1 MLYLYVDMLL
11 LITLLIKLFNL
22 KKRRKK
28 DMVVVMKM
36 IAARFHRFAVLN
48 SSVLLSLN
56 KSTTSV
62 LQQLVLNFISQKTCT
77 YEALCT

>member
-1 MLYLYVDMLL
+1 
-11 LITLLIKLFNL
+11 
-22 KKRRKK
+22 
-28 DMVVVMKM
+28 MVVVMKM

>member
-1 MLYLYVDMLL
+1 
-11 LITLLIKLFNL
+11 
-22 KKRRKK
+22 
-28 DMVVVMKM
+28 MVVVMKM
-36 IAARFHRFAVLN
+36 IAANFHRFEVLN
-48 SSVLLSLN
+48 SSVLLFLN